1 MPGLVLGPLFREA
14 SARFSAR
21 ICARQ
26 NFYSVP
32 VAYAGRR
39 VQVRL
44 RANEVAA
51 YDGVTLLA
59 RHERSPG
66 RGREVLEFDHY
77 LEVLVIKAGA
87 LPGSSALFVARASG
101 RFSATHDRFYAE
113 ASRRIGDAAGTRAI
127 IRVLLLERTMNSS
140 AVIEGVNRVLLIGS
154 IDPEVV
160 AIEARRSAEPASVN
174 RLEDPVLAEF
184 DREAPTISHYDALL
198 AAS

>member
-87 LPGSSALFVARASG
+87 LPGLECVVCGARVRTIQRHA
-101 RFSATHDRFYAE
+101 RPLL
-113 ASRRIGDAAGTRAI
+113 RRG
-127 IRVLLLERTMNSS
+127 
-140 AVIEGVNRVLLIGS
+140 
-154 IDPEVV
+154 
-160 AIEARRSAEPASVN
+160 
-174 RLEDPVLAEF
+174 
-184 DREAPTISHYDALL
+184 
-198 AAS
+198 